1 MQRMNRLQF
10 QCSYAK
16 MMLLF
21 GFVVGM
27 LFLNIANAE
36 KAVTVYRW
44 QHPDGSVEFSDESR
58 LGSEPVVVEEPMII
72 SPEGA
77 KKSNRGSVVEK
88 LSYTSLSIKSPTAEA
103 TFRNQEA
110 LSIVVVG
117 QIEPSLKR
125 GDQLLLLLD
134 GQIHAEPGRSTRFTL
149 PALARG
155 AHTLQLA
162 VQSADKDR
170 VMQSDVITIYVQR
183 NIARPKAGG

>member
-1 MQRMNRLQF
+1 MQSMSRLLF
-10 QCSYAK
+10 RYSPIK
-16 MMLLF
+16 TMLLP
-21 GFVVGM
+21 GYVVGM

-58 LGSEPVVVEEPMII
+58 LGSKPVVVEEPMII
-72 SPEGA
+72 RSRGA
-77 KKSNRGSVVEK
+77 NKSTRGAVVEQ
-88 LSYTSLSIKSPTAEA
+88 SFYTSLSIKSPTTEA
-103 TFRNQEA
+103 TFRNQAA

-117 QIEPSLKR
+117 QIEPPLKR

-134 GQIHAEPGRSTRFTL
+134 GQVHAEPGRSTSFTL
-149 PALARG
+149 PALPRG

-170 VMQSDVITIYVQR
+170 VIQSDVITIYVQR